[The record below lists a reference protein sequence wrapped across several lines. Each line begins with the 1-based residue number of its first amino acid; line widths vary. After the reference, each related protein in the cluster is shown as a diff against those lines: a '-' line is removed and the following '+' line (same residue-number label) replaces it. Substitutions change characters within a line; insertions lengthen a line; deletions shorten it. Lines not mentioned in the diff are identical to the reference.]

1 MFAFL
6 SVSPVTGIRMAD
18 SGPGESSGQGMAAP
32 GGSGRGSVVGR
43 RIPSSISPGRLPT
56 MRSRDLT
63 LGGVKK
69 VMLIQKYVLSSKC
82 Y

>member
-1 MFAFL
+1 
-6 SVSPVTGIRMAD
+6 MAD
-18 SGPGESSGQGMAAP
+18 PGPADGSGQGMSTP

-43 RIPSSISPGRLPT
+43 RIPASISPGRLPT

-69 VMLIQKYVLSSKC
+69 VRLIKEYFTFKILSVH
-82 Y
+82 YRHD